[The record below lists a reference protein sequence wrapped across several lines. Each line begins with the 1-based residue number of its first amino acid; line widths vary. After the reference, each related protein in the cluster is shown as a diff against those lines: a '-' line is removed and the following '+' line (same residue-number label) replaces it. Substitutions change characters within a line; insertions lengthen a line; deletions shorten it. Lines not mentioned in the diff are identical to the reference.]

1 MPRRR
6 SPSSPRPITVCG
18 CNIINQNHNNN
29 NNMYI
34 NAPNRPHLL
43 AGVRPPVKITF
54 TLTLARC
61 NTAADTES
69 RRTYLVGKSLPTTEL
84 FACDATCA
92 CVFFSLLL
100 LRFLPVWRLWYT
112 TGGRTARVVAS
123 ATAAGPIRPA
133 MTLFRIRFYDGVAA
147 HQLRTEVRFFYQLYI
162 IIIY

>member
-1 MPRRR
+1 
-6 SPSSPRPITVCG
+6 
-18 CNIINQNHNNN
+18 
-29 NNMYI
+29 MYI

-92 CVFFSLLL
+92 CVFFSYYYYVFY
-100 LRFLPVWRLWYT
+100 RFDVYD
-112 TGGRTARVVAS
+112 
-123 ATAAGPIRPA
+123 IRPV
-133 MTLFRIRFYDGVAA
+133 DGP
-147 HQLRTEVRFFYQLYI
+147 HE
-162 IIIY
+162 